1 MGPHHR
7 LRPPL
12 RARGTSKAR
21 KLAGIEAQVGFGICC
36 TRVMLP
42 QVRGRILK
50 GRACLE
56 KSKLI
61 RLGVNLQRISLENA
75 TSTPGLSM
83 LSIEFKCDI
92 LCLA

>member
-1 MGPHHR
+1 
-7 LRPPL
+7 
-12 RARGTSKAR
+12 
-21 KLAGIEAQVGFGICC
+21 
-36 TRVMLP
+36 MLP

-50 GRACLE
+50 GRVCME